1 MNDELRLLRIDV
13 TPDTDDEQMPE
24 VSRGGNQA
32 ETVLSSFI
40 VHCSSFSCITCGDIA
55 LAVRVLSI
63 DHETGLGLVALEDG
77 VEQVDLSLVDGIA
90 PGDLI
95 MVHGGVALER
105 LEHR

>member
-1 MNDELRLLRIDV
+1 MFMHQCAAQPQGMADMNIVQDNEQTIAIGDERMSACSRS
-13 TPDTDDEQMPE
+13 PDSNT
-24 VSRGGNQA
+24 
-32 ETVLSSFI
+32 
-40 VHCSSFSCITCGDIA
+40 HCITCGDIA

-77 VEQVDLSLVDGIA
+77 VEQVDLSLVDDIA

-95 MVHGGVALER
+95 LVHGGVALER